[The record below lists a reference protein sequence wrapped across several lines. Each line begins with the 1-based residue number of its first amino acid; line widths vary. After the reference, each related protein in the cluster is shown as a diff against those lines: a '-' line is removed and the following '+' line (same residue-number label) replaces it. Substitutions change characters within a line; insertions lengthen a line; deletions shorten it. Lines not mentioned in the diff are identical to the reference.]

1 MGLSHRIAFRIYA
14 AACRAQRRS
23 ALLPLNPAAL
33 AFLKPLRHTHHHQPP
48 TLRLLLLGVALVLL
62 LLAVPLTTRP
72 HLQEGAKQVCGAGG
86 AALLTACVVWL
97 YNIYAT
103 MDDQH
108 PGGWRWQRE
117 ERDGATRENEGWK
130 QLGKRVLL
138 KVTRRYL
145 ALEVAY
151 LKMKNLTILVNQL
164 VFFCV
169 CERLLM
175 GQQKLASLYTLI
187 FFDVVAY
194 CVSYIKELVER
205 EDWTMYVNIART
217 SNVRHLAMS
226 TTKIALEWTKAVT
239 FIITVVFMLLV
250 FGLEEGL
257 KDYSPTPLY
266 LSITVVYFTLTEK
279 VFTDMI
285 GNWIDNRKL
294 RVFESLESLYW
305 PVLLLTSHFLMS
317 SLLTFLCIFTG
328 GSFRIVLLSS
338 FTNIRVKYREL
349 RDNYLVPLRLALA
362 TLSTYR
368 VATQSEVQQHDDVC
382 AVCLTPMT
390 SARVTPCQHFFHA
403 DCLRRCLKESY
414 KCPICQYNLSQAAS
428 VRTS

>member
-14 AACRAQRRS
+14 AARRAQRRS
-23 ALLPLNPAAL
+23 ALLPLTPASL
-33 AFLKPLRHTHHHQPP
+33 AFLKPIRQHTHQP
-48 TLRLLLLGVALVLL
+48 TLRLRLLGVALLL
-62 LLAVPLTTRP
+62 LLLVVPLTTRP
-72 HLQEGAKQVCGAGG
+72 HLQEGARQVCGAGG

-97 YNIYAT
+97 YNIHAT

-108 PGGWRWQRE
+108 PGGWRWQGE
-117 ERDGATRENEGWK
+117 ERDGATRDNDGWK

-138 KVTRRYL
+138 RVTRRYL

-151 LKMKNLTILVNQL
+151 LKMKNLTNLVNQL
-164 VFFCV
+164 VFFSL

-175 GQQKLASLYTLI
+175 RQQKLASLYTLI
-187 FFDVVAY
+187 FFGVVAY

-257 KDYSPTPLY
+257 KDYSPTPVY
-266 LSITVVYFTLTEK
+266 LFITVVYFTLTEK

-305 PVLLLTSHFLMS
+305 PALLLTSHVLMS
-317 SLLTFLCIFTG
+317 SLLTFMCIFT

-362 TLSTYR
+362 TLSAYR

-403 DCLRRCLKESY
+403 DCLRRCLRESY

-428 VRTS
+428 ARTS